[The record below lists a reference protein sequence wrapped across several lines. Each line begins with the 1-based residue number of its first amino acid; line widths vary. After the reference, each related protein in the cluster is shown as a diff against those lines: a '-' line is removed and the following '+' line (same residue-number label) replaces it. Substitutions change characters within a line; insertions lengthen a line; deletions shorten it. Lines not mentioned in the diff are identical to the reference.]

1 MENAINSLRIR
12 NFKSIKD
19 VTLQPRRVNLI
30 IGQPNVG
37 KSNVLEALS
46 LLGAGLYE
54 RGGRFLG
61 DVIRYEQVA
70 NLFYDNDTGV
80 PIEVQSNI
88 GGAALQT
95 AGSYGSEFR
104 FTSMSHSLL
113 LAYAEAEKSKGS
125 KSDAANSENYLAA
138 LGNTVTVM
146 TSIISESIKQLEQ
159 NQQIKQR
166 LQEDG
171 ISFFSAEARVHNSGE
186 ANGFTANYS
195 QPGLIPKKYQ
205 FRAGQPHNSLYRFSF
220 LEPPLGHNLWE
231 VIQRHPA
238 LRKEVAALFRQYGLK
253 LVMRVGERKF
263 EIQKEEDDLVYT
275 IPYSLIADTLQR
287 IIFYLA
293 AIESNK
299 DSVLLFEEPE
309 AHTFPVYTTMLGQ
322 RIVASTSNQFFV
334 ATHSPYLLT
343 TIIEEMLP
351 QGQAQDLAIFLAY
364 YEDYQ
369 TKFYQMTDA
378 EVLEIR
384 RDAIDVFYNLPRYT
398 PSANPYA

>member
-54 RGGRFLG
+54 RGDKFLG
-61 DVIRYEQVA
+61 DVVRYEQVS
-70 NLFYDNDTGV
+70 NLFYDNDTGQ
-80 PIEVQSNI
+80 PIEVESTLGI
-88 GGAALQT
+88 ATLQT
-95 AGSYGSEFR
+95 RGAYSSEFA
-104 FTSMSHSLL
+104 FSAISHSLL
-113 LAYAEAEKSKGS
+113 QAYATADKDKKQKSPDMGSYVTAVGAVASAVAEMATQIERSQK
-125 KSDAANSENYLAA
+125 
-138 LGNTVTVM
+138 
-146 TSIISESIKQLEQ
+146 IKQELQLEG
-159 NQQIKQR
+159 R
-166 LQEDG
+166 P
-171 ISFFSAEARVHNSGE
+171 FFSTESTVQNDGQN
-186 ANGFTANYS
+186 NGFSAHYS
-195 QPGLIPKKYQ
+195 QTEILPKKYV
-205 FRAGQPHNSLYRFSF
+205 FRAGQPHNNLYRFSF
-220 LEPPLGHNLWE
+220 LEPPLGRNLWE
-231 VIQRHPA
+231 VVQRNPA

-322 RIVASTSNQFFV
+322 RIVESRSNQFFV

-343 TIIEEMLP
+343 EIIEGMLP
-351 QGQAQDLAIFLAY
+351 HGQAQDLAIFLAY

-369 TKFYQMTDA
+369 TKFYQLSDA

-398 PSANPYA
+398 PTANPYA

>member
-54 RGGRFLG
+54 RRDKFLG
-61 DVIRYEQVA
+61 DVVRYEQVS
-70 NLFYDNDTGV
+70 NLFYDNDIGRAVMVEENKGSATLQAKDYTEGGYRF
-80 PIEVQSNI
+80 VQVSDEFWRTYKEAVKRGETSTFVASSSNENDAFKLMASI
-88 GGAALQT
+88 RLNDNTTRNVLTHQRVEAAGYVYT
-95 AGSYGSEFR
+95 EADINESGESFGSSTR
-104 FTSMSHSLL
+104 FTDNKLL
-113 LAYAEAEKSKGS
+113 P
-125 KSDAANSENYLAA
+125 
-138 LGNTVTVM
+138 
-146 TSIISESIKQLEQ
+146 
-159 NQQIKQR
+159 R
-166 LQEDG
+166 
-171 ISFFSAEARVHNSGE
+171 
-186 ANGFTANYS
+186 
-195 QPGLIPKKYQ
+195 KYV
-205 FRAGQPHNSLYRFSF
+205 FRAGQPHNRIHNFSF

-231 VIQRHPA
+231 VVQRHPA

-309 AHTFPVYTTMLGQ
+309 AHTFPVYTTMLGK
-322 RIVASTSNQFFV
+322 RIVESTSNQFFV

-343 TIIEEMLP
+343 EIIEGMLP
-351 QGQAQDLAIFLAY
+351 HGQAQDLAIFLAY

-369 TKFYQMTDA
+369 TKFYQLTDA

-384 RDAIDVFYNLPRYT
+384 RDAIDVFYNLPRYIPT
-398 PSANPYA
+398 ANPYA